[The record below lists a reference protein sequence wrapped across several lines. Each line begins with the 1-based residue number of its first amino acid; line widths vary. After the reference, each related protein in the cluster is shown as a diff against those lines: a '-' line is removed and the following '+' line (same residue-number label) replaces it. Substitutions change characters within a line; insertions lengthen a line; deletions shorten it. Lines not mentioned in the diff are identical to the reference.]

1 MKFAWNGLS
10 NIIDSE
16 NSTFLI
22 DKNPKFDVFVII
34 LPVEVGIISL
44 LMLDSKSVIIVR
56 TPTPPPPPLYLLVL
70 VGRGWWPSHQIFK
83 KGGLRKV
90 INKNVF
96 LCHN

>member
-44 LMLDSKSVIIVR
+44 YHSTHPH
-56 TPTPPPPPLYLLVL
+56 TPTPSPVSAGVGGEGLVTLPPNF
-70 VGRGWWPSHQIFK
+70 Q
-83 KGGLRKV
+83 KGGLKESY
-90 INKNVF
+90 KQKCF
-96 LCHN
+96 SLS

>member
-44 LMLDSKSVIIVR
+44 
-56 TPTPPPPPLYLLVL
+56 
-70 VGRGWWPSHQIFK
+70 
-83 KGGLRKV
+83 
-90 INKNVF
+90 
-96 LCHN
+96 